1 MCLKRAAFKI
11 SSSVQ
16 VAYYSFESGVL
27 ERTLAETELGG
38 ADRIAEGRLA
48 EGAEQ
53 GTSQPDTAT
62 SAGGHGVDAQGTPL
76 HGRKLAEQHAADS
89 ASGAPRQH
97 GADSAASVSPQQRT
111 EHARAQPNHPNKSA
125 QEPLESAPDSNAP
138 RPRTR
143 YDQALY
149 DILSGGVLTIHVRQ
163 FAPSV
168 R

>member
-1 MCLKRAAFKI
+1 M

-16 VAYYSFESGVL
+16 VQYYSFEGGVL
-27 ERTLAETELGG
+27 ERTLAETELGH
-38 ADRIAEGRLA
+38 ADRSAEGRLA

-53 GTSQPDTAT
+53 GTSHPHTAT
-62 SAGGHGVDAQGTPL
+62 SAGGRGVDAQGTPH
-76 HGRKLAEQHAADS
+76 HGTKLAEQHAADS

-97 GADSAASVSPQQRT
+97 GADSAASVSSQQRT
-111 EHARAQPNHPNKSA
+111 EHERARPNHPDESA

-143 YDQALY
+143 HDQALY
-149 DILSGGVLTIHVRQ
+149 DILSGGVLTIHVRDS
-163 FAPSV
+163 FPSV